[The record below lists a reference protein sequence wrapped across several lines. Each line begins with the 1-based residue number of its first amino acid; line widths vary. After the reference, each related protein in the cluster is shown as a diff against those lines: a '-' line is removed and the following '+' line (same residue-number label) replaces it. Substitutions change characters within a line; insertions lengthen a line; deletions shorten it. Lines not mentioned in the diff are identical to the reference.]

1 MDKQKVK
8 LLERCYNMILPT
20 NATFMLLKL
29 KNFKS

>member
-8 LLERCYNMILPT
+8 LLEHCYNMILPI
-20 NATFMLLKL
+20 NETFMRLGL